1 MTKCMR
7 SGVVSLCIVVCM
19 ISAGLAADRLP
30 RLAPGVENLL
40 VRCQTSGNLESF
52 GKGLRGAVDHMIYD
66 LQRAEFVKPSQ
77 YNEYGVGFEQDLGV
91 VPEDKAAWWMAEWTE
106 PIQANLI
113 VLSGVYPN
121 QPQPD
126 TAWKIEIRHDGRLD
140 DARLGRRW
148 LVRPGPLCL
157 GRSCHR
163 ADRLGCHPR
172 QRVQQ
177 G

>member
-1 MTKCMR
+1 MTNLTR
-7 SGVVSLCIVVCM
+7 SGWVSLCFVAFAM
-19 ISAGLAADRLP
+19 AGGLAADRLP

-40 VRCQTSGNLESF
+40 VRAKISGNLESF

-77 YNEYGVGFEQDLGV
+77 YNEYGVGFGQDLGV

-121 QPQPD
+121 QPQP
-126 TAWKIEIRHDGRLD
+126 TPQ
-140 DARLGRRW
+140 LGQ
-148 LVRPGPLCL
+148 P
-157 GRSCHR
+157 
-163 ADRLGCHPR
+163 
-172 QRVQQ
+172 
-177 G
+177 